1 MRLHGQ
7 VAGAHRP
14 SGPAAWRVLPWVF
27 ALLLAALNGAC
38 APRLAPPGPGPTPPR
53 LAQDNLITA
62 DGLELPL
69 RAWLPERSA
78 PKAVILAL
86 HGFNDYSRAFE
97 GPGRYWAARDIATY
111 AYDQRGFGAAPHRGL
126 WAGADAMTGDL
137 NVAAE
142 AIRARHPD
150 VPLVLL
156 GDSMGGAVVL
166 AAVTGP
172 EPPTADGV
180 VLVAPAVWARATMP
194 LSHRVALWL
203 GAHTV
208 PWLKLSGRGLK
219 IQASDNV
226 EMLRELGRDPLY
238 IKETRIDAIH
248 GLTDLMDMALRGAPR
263 LAVPALLLYG
273 ENDEVIPED
282 PTLRLWQ
289 SLPEETRRHQR
300 VALYADGWHMLL
312 RDLQAEVVLGDVV
325 HWIAAPQAPLPSG
338 AEARALERLD
348 RVAR

>member
-1 MRLHGQ
+1 MPLQGH
-7 VAGAHRP
+7 VARSDWPGGRAV
-14 SGPAAWRVLPWVF
+14 WRVLV
-27 ALLLAALNGAC
+27 LLLIALTGAC
-38 APRLAPPGPGPTPPR
+38 APRLAPLGPGPTQPR
-53 LAQDNLITA
+53 LAQDHLITA

-69 RAWLPERSA
+69 RVWLPEHGTA
-78 PKAVILAL
+78 TAAILAL

-97 GPGRYWAARDIATY
+97 GPGRYWAGRGIATY

-126 WAGADAMTGDL
+126 WAGTDAMTADL
-137 NVAAE
+137 NAAAE
-142 AIRARHPD
+142 AVRARHPD

-172 EPPTADGV
+172 EPPPADGV
-180 VLVAPAVWARATMP
+180 VLVAPAVWARSTMP
-194 LSHRVALWL
+194 LTHRVALWI

-208 PWLKLSGRGLK
+208 PWLKVSGRGLK
-219 IQASDNV
+219 IQASDNI

-248 GLTDLMDMALRGAPR
+248 GLVDLMDVALRSAPR
-263 LAVPALLLYG
+263 LDVPALLLYG

-289 SLPEETRRHQR
+289 ALPEETRRRRR

-312 RDLQAEVVLGDVV
+312 RDLQAEVVLGDVAQ
-325 HWIAAPQAPLPSG
+325 WIAEPEAALPSG
-338 AEARALERLD
+338 AEARALERLNG
-348 RVAR
+348 VAR